1 VTEGHQ
7 RTNLGGSLC
16 LALRGCRQLE
26 APSYRALRWGQRD
39 PPARGKRTRKFS
51 HPSQRASALSSP
63 SVPAS
68 EVSVQCNGHESLLQ
82 RHRRHRDSSH
92 VTASRRVSATSGV
105 ALERGDV
112 GKA

>member
-1 VTEGHQ
+1 MTEGHQ

-68 EVSVQCNGHESLLQ
+68 EVSVQSNDHETQGYVQVPRSPQ
-82 RHRRHRDSSH
+82 NVRRKLGLRQT
-92 VTASRRVSATSGV
+92 TARRS
-105 ALERGDV
+105 
-112 GKA
+112 